1 MLSHRI
7 ILTTSLYDGFLSS
20 PVINGSIQII
30 INTKCIINAVMRF
43 LWTDSR
49 QHCMDLQDEFKR
61 CEINNNHI
69 SAAIYVN
76 IMIFIRWITYL
87 NVTNM

>member
-1 MLSHRI
+1 MLGHRI

-49 QHCMDLQDEFKR
+49 QHCMDLQDKFKK
-61 CEINNNHI
+61 CEINNDYILGIIENFQSFMLI
-69 SAAIYVN
+69 
-76 IMIFIRWITYL
+76 L
-87 NVTNM
+87 